1 MKKYSTNYPLIF
13 GIFFLIVG
21 IDAGQIPIILL
32 FGVVPIVASVLMKWS
47 DHKAKKQGKE
57 TRTEKANRIYQETM
71 KASGKNAQVK
81 EIGDQTIILR
91 DSFVKAAL
99 VDTIY
104 FTDYS
109 SKKKQDKKFLEN
121 FYSAAMAG
129 EYTLEQYTVT
139 KTELVPGNDSPD
151 YYYVYSDGI
160 RFEINNSAFKKCS
173 IGDCVVGVTVR
184 GMPIHSVLIL
194 INAEHEQPLV
204 AWQNH
209 FYQLKYRM
217 PKC

>member
-1 MKKYSTNYPLIF
+1 VRLRNFCVQMGFALFVAVILAVFVHNVPLAVLYVIGHLIWAFFSDRQTVYGEKHKKSLAEKYPAYSMPDTQYN
-13 GIFFLIVG
+13 V
-21 IDAGQIPIILL
+21 
-32 FGVVPIVASVLMKWS
+32 
-47 DHKAKKQGKE
+47 
-57 TRTEKANRIYQETM
+57 
-71 KASGKNAQVK
+71 
-81 EIGDQTIILR
+81 GDQTIILR

-139 KTELVPGNDSPD
+139 KTELVPGNDSSD
-151 YYYVYSDGI
+151 DYYVYSDGR

>member
-1 MKKYSTNYPLIF
+1 MRLRNFCVQMGFALFVAVILVVFVHNVPLAVLYVIGHLIWAFFSDRQTVYGDKHKKSLAEKYP
-13 GIFFLIVG
+13 
-21 IDAGQIPIILL
+21 
-32 FGVVPIVASVLMKWS
+32 
-47 DHKAKKQGKE
+47 
-57 TRTEKANRIYQETM
+57 ANSMPDTQY
-71 KASGKNAQVK
+71 NV
-81 EIGDQTIILR
+81 GDQTIILR

-139 KTELVPGNDSPD
+139 KTELVPGNDSSDD
-151 YYYVYSDGI
+151 YYAYSAGR
-160 RFEINNSAFKKCS
+160 RFEINNSAFKRCN
-173 IGDCVVGVTVR
+173 IGDCVVGVTVK

-194 INAEHEQPLV
+194 LNAENEQPLV